1 MTVRRFVL
9 RLFVI
14 MAASICAM
22 PAYAQ
27 NDESFMPKGGKTLL
41 LELFSASD
49 IAELR
54 GAVGQ
59 KRTEAEWNEAVA
71 GWAGNRS
78 ERERAELVAYLSFNL
93 PLPAGAVDNASTR
106 ETITAAL
113 PADGRELA
121 WTQCQFCHSLYTGY
135 LMHKR
140 DVQGWRNIFV
150 SPFHRR
156 MKMTEAERE
165 TFSRYSAINMPMKP
179 EDVPKDLRY

>member
-1 MTVRRFVL
+1 MSARRFASL
-9 RLFVI
+9 LL
-14 MAASICAM
+14 AAITVSICAV
-22 PAYAQ
+22 PAHAQ
-27 NDESFMPKGGKTLL
+27 NDETFMPKGGKTLL

-49 IAELR
+49 IVALR
-54 GAVGQ
+54 SAVGQ

-71 GWAGNRS
+71 GRAKALS

-93 PLPAGAVDNASTR
+93 PLPAGTVDTASTR
-106 ETITAAL
+106 DTIAAAL

-140 DVQGWRNIFV
+140 DVQGWRNLFV

-179 EDVPKDLRY
+179 EDVPKELRF